1 MQRAVGYREIG
12 CATLAF
18 CDAKGDLISAIRFGR
33 GPDPK
38 KLSLKETLRKDLAHI
53 LAQHP
58 ELRLAKVTDAG
69 SDNWEYLATPS
80 SRSKPSTKM
89 AISRPSEGS
98 SSPSLGRRNTPT
110 WKTAIASGSGK
121 PRPLRS
127 IFAPTIRA

>member
-53 LAQHP
+53 WAQHP
-58 ELRLAKVTDAG
+58 ELRLAKVTDAD
-69 SDNWEYLATPS
+69 SDNWEYLATLPDG
-80 SRSKPSTKM
+80 PEILDFFHATDHL
-89 AISRPSEGS
+89 ADALAAVHVDG
-98 SSPSLGRRNTPT
+98 T
-110 WKTAIASGSGK
+110 
-121 PRPLRS
+121 
-127 IFAPTIRA
+127 FAT